1 MLPAAVFVWL
11 QPLCCRA
18 EISTTQHVFK
28 QNYVSC
34 ICSAPCQNYFF
45 PSFSLME
52 PLVLAQELGLGKG
65 KLLGICLGM
74 DTAQCSPLFPRFQL
88 RTVAAHTS

>member
-1 MLPAAVFVWL
+1 
-11 QPLCCRA
+11 
-18 EISTTQHVFK
+18 
-28 QNYVSC
+28 
-34 ICSAPCQNYFF
+34 
-45 PSFSLME
+45 ME

-74 DTAQCSPLFPRFQL
+74 DTTQCSPLFPRSQL